1 MGTKAITDRVVALAI
16 KKAAKRVCLDAQ
28 SLAGH
33 SLHSGLA
40 TTAAGMARAKPASC
54 ARPATN
60 R

>member
-1 MGTKAITDRVVALAI
+1 VVALAI

-40 TTAAGMARAKPASC
+40 TTAARNGASE
-54 ARPATN
+54 ASIMRETGHESVK